1 MHCITLSLFAEPF
14 QNWND
19 RIFTGLCPNA
29 GSLII
34 SGLSPTVPT
43 KFMLIR
49 YKRYVQDLWID
60 SNCTSNGVVPSSYTN
75 AVTLHL
81 SWKFITPCKNDG
93 RHTRAKVNRKS
104 LRTPNKRIMV
114 STYIFTMWLMMI
126 ESFRD
131 NGNNLL
137 HYLPPHWGTY
147 SGFYKWW
154 QGTAGYSMTTFGIAC
169 RQPSRPS

>member
-1 MHCITLSLFAEPF
+1 MPLSSV
-14 QNWND
+14 
-19 RIFTGLCPNA
+19 II
-29 GSLII
+29 LINSI
-34 SGLSPTVPT
+34 HERDTPRLE
-43 KFMLIR
+43 LIW

-60 SNCTSNGVVPSSYTN
+60 SNCISNGVVTSSYTN
-75 AVTLHL
+75 AVTLRL
-81 SWKFITPCKNDG
+81 SWKFITPCKNDW
-93 RHTRAKVNRKS
+93 RHTRATVNRKS
-104 LRTPNKRIMV
+104 LPTPNKRIMV

-147 SGFYKWW
+147 SGFYTWW
-154 QGTAGYSMTTFGIAC
+154 QGTAGYSMTSFGIAC